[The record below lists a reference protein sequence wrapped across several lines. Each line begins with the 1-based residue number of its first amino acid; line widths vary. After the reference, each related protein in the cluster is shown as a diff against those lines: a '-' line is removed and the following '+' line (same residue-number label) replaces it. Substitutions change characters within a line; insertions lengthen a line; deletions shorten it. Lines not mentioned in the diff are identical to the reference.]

1 MKTERIQ
8 RAAEGRTTESPQGF
22 GARAR
27 GALVLR
33 HFGKGKR
40 PESGRRLPQSKT
52 QAQEAGLVVPTVL
65 DDRSAA
71 QPSPPLRV
79 FASSWLIQGRQD
91 RSRFPK
97 PIQGDL
103 SSFSP
108 IQGCFGK
115 KLFIL
120 SFSSPG
126 ALAVSN
132 AFQAV
137 PRCPK
142 PFQGFFQKK
151 KIVYIPTTASVT
163 APSSR
168 QRKAGKGSLM

>member
-1 MKTERIQ
+1 MKTERIL
-8 RAAEGRTTESPQGF
+8 RAEEGRTTQSPQGF

-40 PESGRRLPQSKT
+40 PESGPPPALSWCL
-52 QAQEAGLVVPTVL
+52 GILVVNPGPAGPFKV
-65 DDRSAA
+65 SQAH
-71 QPSPPLRV
+71 
-79 FASSWLIQGRQD
+79 
-91 RSRFPK
+91 SRLATFHV
-97 PIQGDL
+97 GDS

-126 ALAVSN
+126 ALAVSK

-137 PRCPK
+137 PRLFPEKKDCLYSDDNLRHL
-142 PFQGFFQKK
+142 PFVRSKK
-151 KIVYIPTTASVT
+151 G
-163 APSSR
+163 R
-168 QRKAGKGSLM
+168 